1 LPGRGMRARVGEEQ
15 VWLGNRRLLDEIGVT
30 TVPPALEAAARRHEL
45 DGRTVSWLA
54 VRRAGRTEV
63 EGLLA
68 FGDRVKATSAA
79 AVARLRAQGIEV
91 RMLTGDNA
99 GSARVVASAL
109 GIDNFVAEVLPGDK
123 ARVVQE
129 LVQAGRTVAMV
140 GDGINDAP
148 ALAAADVGI
157 AMAGGTEVAMHAAGI
172 TLMRGD
178 PLLVA
183 DAIDISRR
191 TWRKIR
197 QNLGWAFVYNLV
209 GIPVAAFGLLNPV
222 LAGAAM
228 ALSSVSVV
236 SNALL
241 LRGWRPQ
248 ARPVIAAVP
257 DAPSPAATIVIDQPE
272 GETKMYELTV
282 EDMSCGHCVGRVTK
296 AVQQVDQDAKV
307 AIDLPTRKVKIDSS
321 ADLDKIAAA
330 IDEAG
335 YPVSARATS

>member
-1 LPGRGMRARVGEEQ
+1 MQARVGGDEI
-15 VWLGNRRLLDEIGVT
+15 WLGNRRLLDEIGAAA
-30 TVPPALEAAARRHEL
+30 VPTHLDEAARRHEQE
-45 DGRTVSWLA
+45 GRTVSWLA
-54 VRRAGRTEV
+54 VRRGEAILA
-63 EGLLA
+63 EGVLA
-68 FGDRVKATSAA
+68 FGDRIKSSSLAA
-79 AVARLRAQGIEV
+79 LARLRTQGIEV
-91 RMLTGDNA
+91 RMLTGDNQ
-99 GSARVVASAL
+99 GSARTVAAAL
-109 GIDNFVAEVLPGDK
+109 GIENFVAEVLPGDK
-123 ARVVQE
+123 ARVIQA
-129 LVQAGRTVAMV
+129 LTAAGRRVAMV

-157 AMAGGTEVAMHAAGI
+157 AMAGGAEVALHTAGI
-172 TLMRGD
+172 TLMRAD

-209 GIPVAAFGLLNPV
+209 GIPAAAFGLLNPV

-248 ARPVIAAVP
+248 VQPSAAAVAG
-257 DAPSPAATIVIDQPE
+257 APAQATTILIDNPQ
-272 GETKMYELTV
+272 GEAKMYELTV

-296 AVQQVDQDAKV
+296 AVQQIDQDAKV
-307 AIDLPTRKVKIDSS
+307 AIDLPTKQVKIDSR
-321 ADLDKIAAA
+321 ADLDRIAAA
-330 IDEAG
+330 IGEAG
-335 YPVSARATS
+335 YPVSARAAL